1 MRRKADGPP
10 DSEGEES
17 PRARS
22 GDSPAWGNPTSRVR
36 KQAVSFVSQAASVL
50 RGTWQH
56 VPEPRGFRTTS
67 QPDACKRADAKQ
79 ARLVQDAHASAN
91 ALTVLCDSTPLYR
104 LEKAEAV
111 ELEAAAVSSE
121 NRHGALPPRAV
132 AITVAIDEARLTN
145 RNKLLDAAAF
155 WARVST
161 SSDTRCVRKTR
172 MAVLAGEDAQKYC
185 AKRAERAKTTRY
197 SRAHAAQVCVTW
209 IVETAATDDRPFAT
223 RSEFA
228 EIAYADTPLGYF
240 DALRAAVAGLLTAQ
254 ALEGAPEGAPG
265 FAAKALLG
273 VMECTSQLFQ
283 TMDAEPGAVEGA
295 YQAGAIE
302 TDEEFW
308 KLLVHRTPERLS
320 VPLGAEHNK
329 FLCFDEQKT
338 FLKLVPKGMPQDH
351 PEVCHGLLLYKK
363 GMHDETHEHCVDS
376 ATTELTNPCLAPI
389 DPWGLR
395 PPQDSAVD
403 ACCLH
408 VLSIHAELVYMGG
421 LVSGFGLLAAP
432 GERLTRYPN
441 CSLPR
446 IVYRLVPFDEQFAS
460 TTFALP
466 MDKQL
471 INPADE
477 TTWLPLWAFTE
488 DAIVAYLHLF
498 EPIPENADEELP
510 AHRKTS
516 PFQLTKHIAPPTEE
530 DELLRTLLGMPFGV
544 SAFRLGDL
552 YAEAER
558 LRDCPNLLAFLLA
571 AIAELGADAPIARA
585 IGDLTRLC
593 ATHKRETAAFKKR
606 IATLVADAELHE
618 VNTDAAVKRAKVELE
633 AASRAKACEAEAG
646 ECAMVA
652 QRVVC
657 SLEKVNVILR
667 GVGVQPMDQC
677 TLKQPFKR
685 GRIVA
690 IVRAY
695 ARASGRSVDDTYADW
710 PYNHAMG
717 HQFTAV
723 DTVLRT
729 LAHAST
735 AHGGGRVVLL
745 VQSNNAVAFHLTDT
759 SSVLEVIDQAYEV
772 QKIDPIQALGH
783 ADAVWLHWS
792 EDASALT
799 PLVPV

>member
-1 MRRKADGPP
+1 MRRKGDDLS

-22 GDSPAWGNPTSRVR
+22 DDSPAWGNPSSRVR

-56 VPEPRGFRTTS
+56 VPEPRGFRIAS
-67 QPDACKRADAKQ
+67 QPDACKRADSKQ

-91 ALTVLCDSTPLYR
+91 ALTVLCNSTPLYR

-111 ELEAAAVSSE
+111 ELQAAALLSE

-161 SSDTRCVRKTR
+161 SPDTRCVRKTR

-185 AKRAERAKTTRY
+185 AKRAERAKTTRH

-209 IVETAATDDRPFAT
+209 IVETAASDDQPFAT

-254 ALEGAPEGAPG
+254 ALEGESEGESG

-273 VMECTSQLFQ
+273 VMECTNQLFQ

-320 VPLGAEHNK
+320 APLGAEHNR

-351 PEVCHGLLLYKK
+351 PEVFHGLLLYKK

-558 LRDCPNLLAFLLA
+558 LRGCPNLLAFLLA

-593 ATHKRETAAFKKR
+593 ATHKQETVAFKKR
-606 IATLVADAELHE
+606 IATLVADVDLSR
-618 VNTDAAVKRAKVELE
+618 VNADAAVKRAKVELE
-633 AASRAKACEAEAG
+633 AASQAKAVETKAE

-652 QRVVC
+652 QRMAC

-667 GVGVQPMDQC
+667 GVGVQPMDQY

-695 ARASGRSVDDTYADW
+695 ARASGRNVDDAYADW

-717 HQFTAV
+717 DQFTAV

-745 VQSNNAVAFHLTDT
+745 VQFNNTVTFHLTDT
-759 SSVLEVIDQAYEV
+759 SSILKVIDQAYEV
-772 QKIDPIQALGH
+772 QNIDPIQALEH
-783 ADAVWLHWS
+783 VDAAWLHWS

-799 PLVPV
+799 PLVRV